1 MPDLRRT
8 HPIDKMKTR
17 VVVRRWHAMSRAGD
31 TSSRPTDR
39 PRRIRLLQAYAI
51 GGHVPRDSTGGA
63 IDQMDEVVP
72 GTAAVFRSLVW
83 AILKGFPPRSSVLR
97 ARLGL
102 DALDVMQPSA
112 AVSSF
117 GDLETLL
124 TWVELAR
131 AEGRHDAFAC
141 AVMAVESAMP
151 QVRFIVELAQ
161 EADEFSAFLTDR
173 LRVWQADVE
182 ERRARGLLSPPA
194 YSQTNLDP
202 ANEEKSGQTV
212 GRSVSQWSYAL
223 ASLMFLAIGAL
234 TPDQFSR
241 IAAMMMCATFTL
253 CAYSAATSHSRGLD
267 AA

>member
-1 MPDLRRT
+1 MSDLRRKN
-8 HPIDKMKTR
+8 PIDKMKTR
-17 VVVRRWHAMSRAGD
+17 VVVRRWQSMSRAGD
-31 TSSRPTDR
+31 TSSGPTDR
-39 PRRIRLLQAYAI
+39 PRRIRLLQAYAV
-51 GGHVPRDSTGGA
+51 GGHVPRDSTGGV
-63 IDQMDEVVP
+63 IDQMDQVVP
-72 GTAAVFRSLVW
+72 GTAALFRSLVW

-97 ARLGL
+97 ERLGL
-102 DALDVMQPSA
+102 EALDLMQPGA

-141 AVMAVESAMP
+141 AVTAVESAMP

-194 YSQTNLDP
+194 YSQTNLNP
-202 ANEEKSGQTV
+202 ANGKKGGHIV
-212 GRSVSQWSYAL
+212 GRSVSQWSFAL
-223 ASLMFLAIGAL
+223 ASLMFLAISAL

-241 IAAMMMCATFTL
+241 IAAMMMCATFAV
-253 CAYSAATSHSRGLD
+253 CAYSAATRHSHGLD
-267 AA
+267 AV